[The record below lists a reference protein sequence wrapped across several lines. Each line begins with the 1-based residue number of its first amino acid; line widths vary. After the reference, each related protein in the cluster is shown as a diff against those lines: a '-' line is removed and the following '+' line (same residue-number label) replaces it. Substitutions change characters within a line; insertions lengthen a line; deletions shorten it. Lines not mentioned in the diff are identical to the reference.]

1 MAELPADANPP
12 WVRYDPAI
20 DVLTLELHIQLCR
33 GSLGPS
39 KTSIAGLHGDRLKL
53 RLAARPVDGEANR
66 ALVRFLADVLGVT
79 QRDVEILR
87 GASGRS
93 KTVQV
98 RGAGPGA
105 AARLASGESA

>member
-1 MAELPADANPP
+1 MAELPAADDHPS
-12 WVRYDPAI
+12 WVRYDSAV
-20 DVLTLELHIQLCR
+20 DVLTLELHVQP
-33 GSLGPS
+33 GAS

-66 ALVRFLADVLGVT
+66 ALVRFLADALAVT

>member
-1 MAELPADANPP
+1 MAELSAGNGHPS
-12 WVRYDPAI
+12 WVRYDPAV
-20 DVLTLELHIQLCR
+20 DVLTLELHVQP
-33 GSLGPS
+33 GAS
-39 KTSIAGLHGDRLKL
+39 KTSVAGLHGDRLKL

-66 ALVRFLADVLGVT
+66 ALVRFLADVLAVT

-87 GASGRS
+87 GTSGRS

>member
-1 MAELPADANPP
+1 MSDGHPS

-20 DVLTLELHIQLCR
+20 DVLVLELHIQP
-33 GSLGPS
+33 GAS
-39 KTSIAGLHGDRLKL
+39 KTAVEGLHGDRLKL
-53 RLAARPVDGEANR
+53 RLAAPPVDGEANR
-66 ALVRFLADVLGVT
+66 VLVRFLADRFAVP

-87 GASGRS
+87 GAAGRR

-105 AARLASGESA
+105 AARITSGESE

>member
-1 MAELPADANPP
+1 VVEQPVSNGHPA

-20 DVLTLELHIQLCR
+20 DVLILELHIQP
-33 GSLGPS
+33 GAS
-39 KTSIAGLHGDRLKL
+39 KTSVEGLHGERLKL
-53 RLAARPVDGEANR
+53 RLAAPPVDGEANR
-66 ALVRFLADVLGVT
+66 ALVRFLAERLSVP

-87 GASGRS
+87 GAGGRR

>member
-1 MAELPADANPP
+1 MVELPVLNSHPS

-20 DVLTLELHIQLCR
+20 DVLILELHIQP
-33 GSLGPS
+33 GASQ
-39 KTSIAGLHGDRLKL
+39 TSVEGLHGDRLKL
-53 RLAARPVDGEANR
+53 RLAAPPVDGEANR
-66 ALVRFLADVLGVT
+66 ALVRFLADRLSVS

-87 GASGRS
+87 GASGRR

>member
-1 MAELPADANPP
+1 MVELPAANGHPC
-12 WVRYDPAI
+12 WVRYDSAV
-20 DVLTLELHIQLCR
+20 DVLTLELHVQP
-33 GSLGPS
+33 GAS
-39 KTSIAGLHGDRLKL
+39 KTSVAGLHGDRLKL

-66 ALVRFLADVLGVT
+66 ALVKFLADALAVT

>member
-1 MAELPADANPP
+1 MAELPAANGHPS
-12 WVRYDPAI
+12 WVRYDSAV
-20 DVLTLELHIQLCR
+20 DVLTLELHVQP
-33 GSLGPS
+33 GAS
-39 KTSIAGLHGDRLKL
+39 KTSVAGLHGDRLKL

-66 ALVRFLADVLGVT
+66 ALVKFLADALAVT

>member
-1 MAELPADANPP
+1 VAGLPAADGHPP

-20 DVLTLELHIQLCR
+20 DVLILELHIQP
-33 GSLGPS
+33 GASN
-39 KTSIAGLHGDRLKL
+39 TAVAGMHGDRLKL
-53 RLAARPVDGEANR
+53 RLAAPPVDGEANR
-66 ALVRFLADVLGVT
+66 ALVRFLADRLAVT

-87 GASGRS
+87 GAGGRS

>member
-1 MAELPADANPP
+1 MAERPVANDHPS

-20 DVLTLELHIQLCR
+20 DVLTIELHVQP
-33 GSLGPS
+33 GAS
-39 KTSIAGLHGDRLKL
+39 KTSVAGLHGDRLKL

-66 ALVRFLADVLGVT
+66 ALVRFLADVLAVT

-87 GASGRS
+87 GTSGRS

-105 AARLASGESA
+105 AARLAGGGSA